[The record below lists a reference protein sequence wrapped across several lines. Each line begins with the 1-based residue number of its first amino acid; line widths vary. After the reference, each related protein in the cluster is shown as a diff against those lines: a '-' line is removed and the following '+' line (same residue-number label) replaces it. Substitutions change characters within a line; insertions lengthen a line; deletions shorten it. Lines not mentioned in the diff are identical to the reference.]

1 MPFANHNGVK
11 IHWEEQGDG
20 TPILLVMGHRYSGRM
35 WYALLPAL
43 SETHRVIWFDNRG
56 TGESDAPRDATMA
69 DLAGDARSVLDAAG
83 VASAHVFG
91 VSMGGPIIQELAMS
105 TPDRVTSLA
114 LGCTGVLTADVPRA
128 KKWMRVLYYVPFW
141 VYAGSKKLR
150 EGSYGT
156 ATSPE
161 AIALDMAMLK
171 DDPFTPRGV
180 IAQSKALATYSTT
193 HEAVAAIG
201 KPAIVLHGTLDHT
214 VPYALGQDL
223 ANTIPGARLV
233 TIEGAGHNFIVA
245 DPDLVSKELLAFWES
260 VDHG

>member
-1 MPFANHNGVK
+1 MPFADHDGVK
-11 IHWEEQGDG
+11 IHWEEKGEG
-20 TPILLVMGHRYSGRM
+20 TPVLLVMGHRYSSRM
-35 WYALLPAL
+35 WYPVLPAL
-43 SETHRVIWFDNRG
+43 TEQHRVIWFDNRG
-56 TGESDAPRDATMA
+56 TGQSDAPHDATMA

-83 VASAHVFG
+83 VERAHVFG
-91 VSMGGPIIQELAMS
+91 VSMGGPIIEELAMS

-114 LGCTGVLTADVPRA
+114 LGCTGVLTADIPRA
-128 KKWMRVLYYVPFW
+128 KRWMRVLYYVPFW
-141 VYAGSKKLR
+141 VYANSRKLK

-161 AIALDMAMLK
+161 AIARDMEMLK
-171 DDPFTPRGV
+171 NDPFNPRGV

-193 HEAVAAIG
+193 HGAVAAIA
-201 KPAIVLHGTLDHT
+201 KPAIVLHGTLDQT

-223 ANTIPGARLV
+223 AHTIPGARLV

-245 DPDLVSKELLAFWES
+245 DPDLVTKELLAFWET